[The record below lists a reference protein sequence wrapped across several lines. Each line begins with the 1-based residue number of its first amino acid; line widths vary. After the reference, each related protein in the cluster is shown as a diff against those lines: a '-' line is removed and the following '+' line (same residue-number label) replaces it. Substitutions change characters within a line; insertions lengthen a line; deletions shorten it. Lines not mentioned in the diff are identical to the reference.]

1 MDLKLE
7 RIGDQFARMRLRVA
21 QTRLRVPLI
30 WLHHRNLHPKTWWWH
45 RGLNASDVFIAS
57 YPRSG
62 LNWLMFQL
70 IEILTGQSAEF
81 DTMETVIP
89 RIGWHTRVPR
99 LLPGGGRLIHTHE
112 RYRSE
117 YKRAIYL
124 ARDVRDVVLSQY
136 PLDKKFN
143 FYYTD
148 SFERYLRAFLEGKV
162 QGYAPWHEHVLGWL
176 DSPAAQGGDLL
187 VVRYE
192 DRRAN
197 TEETLAKVLRFLGV
211 DVDRRLIRQAVTNN
225 VLERMRAKEDASI
238 RYRPRREEGRRIV
251 RGVVGG
257 WREKLTGAQVQLIEH
272 YAWRAMARLQ
282 YATQTAT
289 VNK

>member
-1 MDLKLE
+1 
-7 RIGDQFARMRLRVA
+7 
-21 QTRLRVPLI
+21 
-30 WLHHRNLHPKTWWWH
+30 
-45 RGLNASDVFIAS
+45 
-57 YPRSG
+57 
-62 LNWLMFQL
+62 L

-89 RIGWHTRVPR
+89 RIGFHTRVPR
-99 LLPGGGRLIHTHE
+99 LLPGGGRLIQTHE

-136 PLDKKFN
+136 AYEKRVNL
-143 FYYTD
+143 YYTD

-192 DRRAN
+192 DIRAN

-238 RYRPRREEGRRIV
+238 RFRPRQEEGRQV
-251 RGVVGG
+251 GRGVVGG
-257 WREKLTGAQVQLIEH
+257 WHEKLTGAQVQLIEH
-272 YAWRAMARLQ
+272 YAGRALARLR

-289 VNK
+289 VNKEDRVLTSPSTA